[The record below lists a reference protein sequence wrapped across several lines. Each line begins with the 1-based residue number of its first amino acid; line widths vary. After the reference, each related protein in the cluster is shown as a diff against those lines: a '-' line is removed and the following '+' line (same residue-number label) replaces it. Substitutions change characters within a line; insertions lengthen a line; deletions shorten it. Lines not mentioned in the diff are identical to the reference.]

1 MRSRGEGEIGG
12 EIGAI
17 VRRAARSTSALVGR
31 SRCLSDDRVTRRS
44 MSALAIAIDERARR
58 TIALLVDRR
67 RSLFFL
73 SLSPI
78 WALSSL
84 YLSLSLSLS
93 ENDLN

>member
-17 VRRAARSTSALVGR
+17 DEGCDRRAR
-31 SRCLSDDRVTRRS
+31 LSDDRAARQS

-58 TIALLVDRR
+58 TIAPLVDRR

-78 WALSSL
+78 
-84 YLSLSLSLS
+84 
-93 ENDLN
+93 